1 MNSLYLALMDEDL
14 GATTRQYL
22 KTAEQE
28 LARAAHVTTQTL
40 QFHRQT
46 SSPRPADLAAVME
59 SAFGLFATRF
69 NTSDVLVVRE
79 YKVCTLLY
87 CYGDELR
94 QVFANLLSNALDA
107 MRQGGRLRIRM
118 REAHSWPTA
127 ANAVPRSGLRVT
139 LADTGQGIPAEV
151 MARLFE
157 PFLSTKEATGTGLG
171 LWVSEG
177 IVKKHQGLIRVRSR
191 VVEPARGTVFSL
203 FFPMDGLG
211 R

>member
-1 MNSLYLALMDEDL
+1 
-14 GATTRQYL
+14 
-22 KTAEQE
+22 
-28 LARAAHVTTQTL
+28 
-40 QFHRQT
+40 
-46 SSPRPADLAAVME
+46 
-59 SAFGLFATRF
+59 
-69 NTSDVLVVRE
+69 
-79 YKVCTLLY
+79 
-87 CYGDELR
+87 
-94 QVFANLLSNALDA
+94 
-107 MRQGGRLRIRM
+107 
-118 REAHSWPTA
+118 
-127 ANAVPRSGLRVT
+127 
-139 LADTGQGIPAEV
+139 V